1 MSANRRV
8 PGRQIAPVT
17 AYLILMGGQALCFSL
32 FFTVQLVY
40 HVTFIGL
47 SPLQLMLIGTVLEVT
62 CFVFETPTGIVADLY
77 SRRRSVLIGISLIGC
92 AYLLEGSV
100 PAFWSAMAA
109 QFFWGLGYTF
119 TSGATEAWLVD
130 EIGEEPAGS
139 AFLRGRQAS
148 LIGAIAGTLLAVGL
162 ALVQIQIPMVTA
174 GIVMLLLAVLL
185 MRVMGEH
192 HWQPAPPEER
202 STFAHMRDQARDG
215 WQLAMARPVVRTV
228 LLISLIAGLAA
239 EAFDRLSVAFV
250 IDRFAFPSLFGR
262 DDPIIWFGLNGLF
275 AMLLGLAASELF
287 RRRGAGVLR
296 AGSPATLLTLCATG
310 QVAALV
316 AFALSGS
323 LLMAFSIVWVRA
335 IIDVVKEPVELAW
348 LNRNLDPSSRA
359 TVISMTGQA
368 NAVGQATGGPVYGW
382 VGGSVSLRAALLLSA
397 TVLAPTIS
405 LYNRLRTRNKPV
417 LELQNE

>member
-77 SRRRSVLIGISLIGC
+77 SRRRSVLIGIALIGC

-148 LIGAIAGTLLAVGL
+148 LIGAIAGTLLAVGM

-192 HWQPAPPEER
+192 NWQPAPPEER
-202 STFAHMRDQARDG
+202 STFAHMRDQAREG

-250 IDRFAFPSLFGR
+250 INRFAFPSLFGR
-262 DDPIIWFGLNGLF
+262 DDPIIWFGLNWSLELYLQLIGRLYRQGQTQQSVVVHHIISRDTVDERL
-275 AMLLGLAASELF
+275 MKVLA
-287 RRRGAGVLR
+287 RKKR
-296 AGSPATLLTLCATG
+296 T
-310 QVAALV
+310 Q
-316 AFALSGS
+316 
-323 LLMAFSIVWVRA
+323 
-335 IIDVVKEPVELAW
+335 D
-348 LNRNLDPSSRA
+348 D
-359 TVISMTGQA
+359 
-368 NAVGQATGGPVYGW
+368 
-382 VGGSVSLRAALLLSA
+382 LLLA
-397 TVLAPTIS
+397 VKMAA
-405 LYNRLRTRNKPV
+405 
-417 LELQNE
+417 